1 MIPFKE
7 VAMLTS
13 GLLARKGA
21 AIPASLGLAPF
32 HHIAPSAGPAQ
43 PAAPPQPAP
52 TASLRAT
59 APAPAPTS
67 PRIESWPPLPFPGLR
82 AAPRPTSDAQPSEA
96 ETKDVPPAAVADAR
110 AAEAL
115 DALPADGKLAKVSL
129 RLDPARHLKL
139 RLAAAH
145 QRRSGQQI
153 LLAALDA
160 YVEAIVPAVM
170 DGDCAC
176 LKRSSGA

>member
-32 HHIAPSAGPAQ
+32 PSAGPAQ
-43 PAAPPQPAP
+43 PATPPQPAP

-59 APAPAPTS
+59 APAPAS

-82 AAPRPTSDAQPSEA
+82 AAPRPTPDAPAPEA
-96 ETKDVPPAAVADAR
+96 KAKDAPPAASADTR
-110 AAEAL
+110 MAEAL